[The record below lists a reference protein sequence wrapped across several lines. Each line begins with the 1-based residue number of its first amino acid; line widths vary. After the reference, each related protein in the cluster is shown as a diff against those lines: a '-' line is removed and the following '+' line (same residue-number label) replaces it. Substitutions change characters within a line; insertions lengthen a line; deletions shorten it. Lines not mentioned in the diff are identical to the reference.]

1 MRRDKR
7 RLGQVPR
14 LWFMR
19 RRLSAAAPGRFG
31 EPAFWREFYA
41 RKSGPFEWFVDAD
54 VAARA
59 LQPLLPRSQGGGCRV
74 LHLGCGT
81 SALGPLLA
89 EQGHAVV
96 NVDYDRGCLEAAS
109 AQFGSRAEWA
119 LRRVEESPQ
128 PTRDAAH
135 T

>member
-1 MRRDKR
+1 
-7 RLGQVPR
+7 
-14 LWFMR
+14 MR

-59 LQPLLPRSQGGGCRV
+59 LQPLLPRSQGGGGCRV

-119 LRRVEESPQ
+119 LRRVEGVA
-128 PTRDAAH
+128 TAD

>member
-1 MRRDKR
+1 MRR
-7 RLGQVPR
+7 
-14 LWFMR
+14 F
-19 RRLSAAAPGRFG
+19 SAASAGRFG

-41 RKSGPFEWFVDAD
+41 RKSKSGPFEWFVDAD

-59 LQPLLPRSQGGGCRV
+59 LQPLLPRSQGGGRRRV

-109 AQFGSRAEWA
+109 AQVRGKK
-119 LRRVEESPQ
+119 ESP
-128 PTRDAAH
+128 TSGTH
-135 T
+135 SI